1 MKSRL
6 PEKIRMK
13 FYRPPENV
21 VSQKDDLRS
30 YIRENYHPN
39 VQYSIAYFVQAPPD
53 RQPSDGNAAEDSDR
67 AQSIAKQYYEWEK
80 KNAVRK
86 SFSSEVLRLLEERRT
101 DPVAFYKRAGLDKKM
116 FYKIKS
122 DYLYRPSK
130 DTAVKCCLGLRL
142 SIREAE
148 ALIDTAGYS
157 LTRGDGRDLA
167 IRYCLEK
174 GILNLKDVNY
184 LLSEIGERLL

>member
-13 FYRPPENV
+13 FYHPPENV
-21 VSQKDDLRS
+21 VSQTEDLRS

-39 VQYSIAYFVQAPPD
+39 VQYSISPYAKLPPD
-53 RQPSDGNAAEDSDR
+53 WLSSEGNATEDSDR
-67 AQSIAKQYYEWEK
+67 AQSTADQYYAWEK

-86 SFSSEVLRLLEERRT
+86 SFSSEVLRLLEERGI
-101 DPVAFYKRAGLDKKM
+101 DPVVFYKRAGLDKKM